1 MSTVWKHGPDED
13 ERGPADMR
21 LHWEPVLEPG
31 TDPGDSGSGAA
42 LMSEIKYKISET
54 TLEAEWK
61 KSNSIGSSFHYCS
74 NCHDGRDGGYP
85 PRAFR
90 LGKFCSQCG
99 AKMKNPQL
107 ISFEFD
113 YD

>member
-1 MSTVWKHGPDED
+1 
-13 ERGPADMR
+13 
-21 LHWEPVLEPG
+21 
-31 TDPGDSGSGAA
+31 
-42 LMSEIKYKISET
+42 MSEIKYKISET

-90 LGKFCSQCG
+90 LGKILLSVRCKDEKSAVDKF
-99 AKMKNPQL
+99 
-107 ISFEFD
+107 
-113 YD
+113 